1 MSKPITEHLRV
12 LRPAEGILAF
22 YDGRVEGQRF
32 AEELNWV
39 DRGALSLGVCSYALV
54 AGNEALVYDTH
65 VSIDHAKAIRTALEA
80 GGARKI
86 TVVLSHWHLDHV
98 AGTEVFADCEI
109 VANRRTMAHLTR
121 HKAAIEAGTKSGPPA
136 IDPLILPTRLFD
148 GQLTLTLGERS
159 VELIECDIHSDDAT
173 VIWLPQTRTLLAG
186 DTLEDTVTYVAEPE
200 GLGRHL
206 ADLERLETLG
216 PVHILPNHGDPDVI
230 AAGGYPKTLIKATR
244 AYVEALRRT
253 PHDPSLG
260 SLHLKDFVAAE
271 IEAGWIRYFEP
282 YEDVHRS
289 NVAAVLAAS
298 AKP

>member
-12 LRPAEGILAF
+12 LRPADGILGF

-32 AEELNWV
+32 ADEPNWV

-54 AGNEALVYDTH
+54 AGDEALVYDTH
-65 VSIDHAKAIRTALEA
+65 VSVDHAKAIRAALEA
-80 GGARKI
+80 DGVRKL
-86 TVVLSHWHLDHV
+86 TVVLSHHHLDHV

-109 VANRRTMAHLTR
+109 IANHRTMTHLTR

-136 IDPLILPTRLFD
+136 IDPLILPTRLFE
-148 GQLTLTLGERS
+148 GHLALTLGGRP
-159 VELIECDIHSDDAT
+159 VDLIECDIHSDDAT
-173 VIWLPQTRTLLAG
+173 VIWLPDTRTLLAG

-200 GLGRHL
+200 GLARHL
-206 ADLERLETLG
+206 VDLGRLEALD

-230 AAGGYPKTLIKATR
+230 AAGGYPKMLIAATR

-253 PHDPSLG
+253 PSDLALRSLP
-260 SLHLKDFVAAE
+260 LRDLVAPQV
-271 IEAGWIRYFEP
+271 EAGWIRYFEP

-289 NVAAVLAAS
+289 NVAAMMGAS
-298 AKP
+298 AKS